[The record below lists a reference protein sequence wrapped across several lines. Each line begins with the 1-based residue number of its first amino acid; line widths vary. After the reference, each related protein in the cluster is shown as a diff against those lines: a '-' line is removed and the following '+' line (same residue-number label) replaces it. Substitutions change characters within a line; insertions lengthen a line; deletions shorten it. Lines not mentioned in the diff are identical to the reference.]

1 MPGIA
6 GLSSALRILIMNND
20 TQYYFEFP
28 ATKGV
33 QGGIA
38 QYMLTVP
45 MTTLKRFLAMDD
57 QGDVMS
63 RSQRE
68 ANKTRARKI
77 SGYAGEAT
85 RNKIPYILPSIT
97 GNIECDVQF
106 IPSELS
112 PVVGIVKIPME
123 ADLKLFDGQ
132 HRALGIMDFVRNYS
146 NTGDTI
152 SLLLTVGLSR
162 EMRQQ
167 FFADINNNVSKP
179 AAALSMAYNHN
190 DPVNQLAMHIAQ
202 TIPAL
207 SGAVD
212 FEHNAVPV
220 KSSRLISFKALND
233 GTRKMLGLRGKI
245 APTEAQRELALKMWS
260 AWALAMRWQDIA
272 QDDLAAEYR
281 QEALGLHGIMVNA
294 IGLCTAY
301 MLRTR
306 SPECITDLL
315 EGAASGANDFNYR
328 ETFLHDNWHDICV
341 DRETGT
347 VRTDRRALEA
357 TAEALM
363 KLIDPLVEDD
373 WLRSYVGENVPDAA
387 LQKLLTEVNKVRKE
401 SKRSVRSIEERLMQ
415 LKNATPEDKARVT
428 AKLTAFRKFLL
439 ETE

>member
-1 MPGIA
+1 M
-6 GLSSALRILIMNND
+6 SNHND

-28 ATKGV
+28 ATKGI
-33 QGGIA
+33 QGGIV

-68 ANKTRARKI
+68 ANKNRARKI
-77 SGYAGEAT
+77 SGYVGEAT
-85 RNKIPYILPSIT
+85 SIKRPYILPSIT
-97 GNIECDVQF
+97 GNIDSDVQF
-106 IPSELS
+106 VASELS

-132 HRALGIMDFVRNYS
+132 HRALGIMDFVRNHS
-146 NTGDTI
+146 DTVDTI

-167 FFADINNNVSKP
+167 FFSDINNNASKP

-190 DPVNQLAMHIAQ
+190 DPVNQLAMYLAQ
-202 TIPAL
+202 NIPAL

-220 KSSRLISFKALND
+220 KSSCLISFKALND
-233 GTRKMLGLRGKI
+233 STRKMLGLRGKQ
-245 APTEAQRELALKMWS
+245 APTEAQRELAFQLWS
-260 AWALAMRWQDIA
+260 AWADALRWQDIA
-272 QDDLAAEYR
+272 QDDFAAEYR

-294 IGLCTAY
+294 IGLCTAN

-306 SPECITDLL
+306 SPESIVTLL
-315 EGAASGANDFNYR
+315 SRAAEGENGFHYR
-328 ETFLHDNWHDICV
+328 ESFLHELWHEACV

-357 TAEALM
+357 TAAALE
-363 KLIDPLVEDD
+363 KLFEPVSDNE
-373 WLRSYVGENVPDAA
+373 WLRSYVGDDVPDST
-387 LQKLLTEVNKVRKE
+387 LQKLLAELTRIMDETGR
-401 SKRSVRSIEERLMQ
+401 SKDGIEEKLNQ
-415 LKNATPEDKARVT
+415 LKTAEPAQKKRLISKVATFSKFIQET
-428 AKLTAFRKFLL
+428 A
-439 ETE
+439 

>member
-1 MPGIA
+1 
-6 GLSSALRILIMNND
+6 MNND

-28 ATKGV
+28 ATKGI
-33 QGGIA
+33 QGGIL

-68 ANKTRARKI
+68 ANKNRAHKI
-77 SGYAGEAT
+77 SNYAGEAT
-85 RNKIPYILPSIT
+85 FNKKPYILPTIT
-97 GNIECDVQF
+97 GNIECEVQF

-146 NTGDTI
+146 NTSDTI
-152 SLLLTVGLSR
+152 SLLLTVGLTR

-190 DPVNQLAMHIAQ
+190 DPVNQLAMHLAQ
-202 TIPAL
+202 NIPAL
-207 SGAVD
+207 SGSVD

-233 GTRKMLGLRGKI
+233 GTRKMLGLRGKM
-245 APTEAQRELALKMWS
+245 APSEAQRDLAKQMWS
-260 AWALAMRWQDIA
+260 AWAHAMRWQDIA

-281 QEALGLHGIMVNA
+281 KEALGLHGIMVNA
-294 IGLCTAY
+294 IGLCTANL
-301 MLRTR
+301 LRTR
-306 SPECITDLL
+306 SPDDIAAML
-315 EGAASGANDFNYR
+315 ERAAEGVNNFHYR
-328 ETFLHDNWHDICV
+328 ESFLHENWREICV
-341 DRETGT
+341 DPETGT

-357 TAEALM
+357 TASALM
-363 KLIDPLVEDD
+363 HLIDPVTDD
-373 WLRSYVGENVPDAA
+373 NWLRSFVGDDVPDTT
-387 LQKLLTEVNKVRKE
+387 LQKFHAEIGKLQKDSNRTL
-401 SKRSVRSIEERLMQ
+401 RSIEERLEQ
-415 LKNATPEDKARVT
+415 LREAEPTEKARVVS
-428 AKLTAFRKFLL
+428 KLPAFKKFLL
-439 ETE
+439 QIA